1 MKKVSTILLAVLI
14 ILSISAC
21 SSLDKKG
28 EIDKNTEKVKNIE
41 ESIDNKQE
49 EKSEESTKKS
59 EETETSK
66 STEIPPEYTL
76 KRNVELGWDD
86 PLPES
91 DVSYKFG
98 FFEAVGNVG
107 DPGSTQDIAIPE
119 VKNLFTKED
128 IENYFLMKV
137 IEIKED
143 EGLMLPNTHN
153 IVYYLEHTDGTD
165 NNDDNLWA
173 SDPTVSIAVK
183 AFANEQLARESFDML
198 KVEKPEVDLGVEA
211 NIYNVFG
218 IITLEIL
225 TYNNEI
231 LEISLDGMNNQHA
244 LVQDFAKLVYERFV
258 EQSK

>member
-14 ILSISAC
+14 IISLSAC
-21 SSLDKKG
+21 SSLDKSR
-28 EIDKNTEKVKNIE
+28 EIDNNTEKAKNIE
-41 ESIDNKQE
+41 ESVDNKPE
-49 EKSEESTKKS
+49 KKSEESTKKS

-66 STEIPPEYTL
+66 NTEIPPEYTL
-76 KRNVELGWDD
+76 KRNIELGWDD

-91 DVSYKFG
+91 DVSYKFS

-107 DPGSTQDIAIPE
+107 DQGSTQDITIPE
-119 VKNLFTKED
+119 VKNLFTKEE

-137 IEIKED
+137 VEIKEN
-143 EGLMLPNTHN
+143 EGFMLPNTHN
-153 IVYYLEHTDGTD
+153 IVYYLEYTDGTA
-165 NNDDNLWA
+165 NDDNLW
-173 SDPTVSIAVK
+173 DGEPTVSIAVK

-198 KVEKPEVDLGVEA
+198 KVETPEVALGVEV

-231 LEISLDGMNNQHA
+231 LEISLDGMNNQHT